1 MQYKTIY
8 LIRHGQTEY
17 NRKGVV
23 QGSGIDAPLNEVGH
37 LQAEAFYNT
46 YRDTSFDHVYT
57 STLQRSIQ
65 SVEQFLKDGLPTTKL
80 SGLNEINWGVK
91 EGKVP
96 STEEHSYY
104 RQIMEGWQAGKLDVA
119 IEGGESPLMVQ
130 ERQKPALDHILA
142 QEDEDTIL
150 VCMHGRAM
158 RIFLCLLLNRDLR
171 TMDQFEHTNLG
182 LYLLHYHYDD
192 QRFELI
198 KENEQSHLPE
208 LPPLVH
214 QDKTDAK

>member
-23 QGSGIDAPLNEVGH
+23 QGSGIDAPLNEVGRM
-37 LQAEAFYNT
+37 QAEAFYNA
-46 YRDTSFDHVYT
+46 YRGTPFDHVYT
-57 STLQRSIQ
+57 SALQRSIQ
-65 SVEQFLKDGLPTTKL
+65 SVEQFLNDGIPTTSL
-80 SGLNEINWGVK
+80 AGLNEINWGVK

-96 STEEHSYY
+96 TTEEHSYY
-104 RQIMEGWQAGKLDVA
+104 KEIIDGWRTGNLDKA

-130 ERQKPALDHILA
+130 ERQKPALKQILE
-142 QEDEDTIL
+142 QPEQHTVL

-171 TMDQFEHTNLG
+171 DMDQFAHTNLC

-208 LPPLVH
+208 IPPLIRE
-214 QDKTDAK
+214 DKTALK